1 MIFSA
6 GLEAKRVFEDAQR
19 LLKVLIGNGSVK
31 GRGVVGFWHAQSSA
45 DDIHV
50 YEDDV
55 SSLRD
60 AEPIATFH
68 CLRQQVRL
76 LGALGRS
83 GGCVFGEEE
92 HACNVSPQLEKDSS
106 APEPYLSL
114 SDFVAPVDS
123 GVPDYVGLFAVAVF
137 GAEELSQQ
145 FQAQGDDYRSIM
157 VKALADRLAE
167 VPHPSANTASRPS
180 VAN

>member
-6 GLEAKRVFEDAQR
+6 GSEAKRVFEDAQR

-50 YEDDV
+50 YQDDV
-55 SSLRD
+55 SQLRD

-76 LGALGRS
+76 LGALGRFRRQRENTRVTFPPRS
-83 GGCVFGEEE
+83 WRRT
-92 HACNVSPQLEKDSS
+92 
-106 APEPYLSL
+106 APL
-114 SDFVAPVDS
+114 
-123 GVPDYVGLFAVAVF
+123 
-137 GAEELSQQ
+137 
-145 FQAQGDDYRSIM
+145 RN
-157 VKALADRLAE
+157 R
-167 VPHPSANTASRPS
+167 T
-180 VAN
+180 

>member
-6 GLEAKRVFEDAQR
+6 GSEAKRVFDDAQR

-50 YEDDV
+50 YEHDV
-55 SSLRD
+55 SSLGD

-76 LGALGRS
+76 LGALGRFS
-83 GGCVFGEEE
+83 
-92 HACNVSPQLEKDSS
+92 
-106 APEPYLSL
+106 
-114 SDFVAPVDS
+114 
-123 GVPDYVGLFAVAVF
+123 
-137 GAEELSQQ
+137 
-145 FQAQGDDYRSIM
+145 
-157 VKALADRLAE
+157 RLRCRRGRTR
-167 VPHPSANTASRPS
+167 V
-180 VAN
+180 